1 MEISYTDIVLV
12 IKLRQ
17 IFVAAAKK
25 YGSFVYD
32 NGNSVV
38 SFFCN
43 CSQKVWVIKLLIQD
57 IFVAAAKKRKTIF
70 VSLRAHFDLQSQ
82 DA

>member
-1 MEISYTDIVLV
+1 MHHF
-12 IKLRQ
+12 
-17 IFVAAAKK
+17 FVAAAKK

-57 IFVAAAKKRKTIF
+57 IFVVAAKKRKTIF